1 MVQLSF
7 QGIPLAAYKIDG
19 GWGVAESR
27 HRATWRVFA
36 VSWVGV
42 LRAGWQHRMD
52 VVRRDWPWITL
63 NLDKLN
69 VGVRDKG
76 KCGHL

>member
-19 GWGVAESR
+19 GGGVVESR

-36 VSWVGV
+36 VSWGGGAWSR
-42 LRAGWQHRMD
+42 LAA
-52 VVRRDWPWITL
+52 
-63 NLDKLN
+63 
-69 VGVRDKG
+69 
-76 KCGHL
+76 